1 VKVLT
6 FAVLLCLATAC
17 GGGSTA
23 KSPGASPT
31 VQLPAGGIVNR
42 PLCLALRTSIQ
53 GNLQTAAADR
63 SAGDEAAAARAQSK
77 VDADVVK
84 ARRIKNC
91 GVDDL
96 IHP

>member
-6 FAVLLCLATAC
+6 FAVLLALATAC
-17 GGGSTA
+17 GGGSTQT
-23 KSPGASPT
+23 SPGASPT
-31 VQLPAGGIVNR
+31 VQLPAGGIVSR

-53 GNLQTAAADR
+53 GNLLTAAADR

-84 ARRIKNC
+84 ARRIKGC